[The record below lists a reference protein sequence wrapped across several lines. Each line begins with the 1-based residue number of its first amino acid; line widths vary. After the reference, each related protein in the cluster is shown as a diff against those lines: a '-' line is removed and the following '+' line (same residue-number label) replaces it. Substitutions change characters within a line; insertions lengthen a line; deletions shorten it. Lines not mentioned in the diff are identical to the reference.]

1 MVISTRELAGL
12 TPGGTPETWFTAWRP
27 VLANYRKPAPV
38 FVKQRLKLTAS
49 ASPTL
54 GVAADAT
61 GRPTRRALR
70 PILHFAQHFDFHAE
84 PLAARATNMT
94 AAKGQAMSDRVLFS
108 MGGVSMIF
116 AFMALAMFWPV

>member
-1 MVISTRELAGL
+1 M
-12 TPGGTPETWFTAWRP
+12 
-27 VLANYRKPAPV
+27 LANYRKPAPV

-61 GRPTRRALR
+61 GRPTRRTLR
-70 PILHFAQHFDFHAE
+70 PILHFAQHFDFHA
-84 PLAARATNMT
+84 PSLPRDILQQPR
-94 AAKGQAMSDRVLFS
+94 GQAMSDRVLFS

-116 AFMALAMFWPV
+116 AFMALATFWPV